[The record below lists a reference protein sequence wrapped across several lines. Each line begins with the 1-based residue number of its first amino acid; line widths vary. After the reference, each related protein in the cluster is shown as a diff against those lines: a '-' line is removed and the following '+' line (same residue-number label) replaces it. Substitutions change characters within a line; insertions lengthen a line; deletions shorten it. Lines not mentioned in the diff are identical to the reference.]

1 MMLMRILAAAF
12 ASKQEKTVDRA
23 KNAFAD
29 VQRRLGIAGVLPAL
43 VPLIDD
49 PDHSKSED
57 RFILMGRSLRGRVLV
72 VVHCFRQGGKV
83 IRLISARLAGKQERK
98 TYEEKTK

>member
-1 MMLMRILAAAF
+1 MTELSFEWDPGKAAINAGKHGVTF
-12 ASKQEKTVDRA
+12 EEAKTVFHDEY
-23 KNAFAD
+23 
-29 VQRRLGIAGVLPAL
+29 AL
-43 VPLIDD
+43 LIDD

-57 RFILMGRSLRGRVLV
+57 RFIMMGHSLRGRVLV

>member
-1 MMLMRILAAAF
+1 MIELSFEWDPGKAASNAGKHGVTF
-12 ASKQEKTVDRA
+12 EEAKTVFHDEY
-23 KNAFAD
+23 
-29 VQRRLGIAGVLPAL
+29 AL
-43 VPLIDD
+43 LIDD

>member
-1 MMLMRILAAAF
+1 MTELSFEWDPGKAAINALKHGITF
-12 ASKQEKTVDRA
+12 EEAKTVFHDEY
-23 KNAFAD
+23 
-29 VQRRLGIAGVLPAL
+29 AL
-43 VPLIDD
+43 LIDD

-57 RFILMGRSLRGRVLV
+57 RFILIGRSLRGRALV
-72 VVHCFRQGGKV
+72 VVHCFRKGGKV

>member
-1 MMLMRILAAAF
+1 MIELSFEWDPGKAATNAGKHGVTF
-12 ASKQEKTVDRA
+12 EEAKTVFNDEH
-23 KNAFAD
+23 
-29 VQRRLGIAGVLPAL
+29 AL
-43 VPLIDD
+43 LIDD

-57 RFILMGRSLRGRVLV
+57 RFILMGHSLRCRVLV